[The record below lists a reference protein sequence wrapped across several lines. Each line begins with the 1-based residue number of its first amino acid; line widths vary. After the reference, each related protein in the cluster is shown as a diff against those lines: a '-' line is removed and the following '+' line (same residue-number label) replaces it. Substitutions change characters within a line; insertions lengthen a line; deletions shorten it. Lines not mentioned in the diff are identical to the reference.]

1 MALTHDIDQAAG
13 LRRLFARRRTTA
25 PVVAFVAGDESCGG
39 TLLLTHTAAALAD
52 GGARVLLIDECQ
64 GADGVHAALGIAPR
78 GDLLDALTRDTASA
92 VASDA
97 VLDAAMQAATP
108 GLNVLAAA
116 RLASMRRDLDAA
128 LEQRLTAALQG
139 LRERHDVVLI
149 NAAVA
154 RAPTFSPL
162 TLSASHL
169 VMVVA
174 AQGAAIT
181 RAYAL
186 LKQLCP
192 ARGDEGTHIGTHIAA
207 HVAVTRAHTEAA
219 AQAVFRNLATTAT
232 THLGLTLDYLGGVH
246 APVTGYFAE
255 ALRGRLGLPS
265 VSVMSGHSPHA
276 LAATMVAARGYDA

>member
-1 MALTHDIDQAAG
+1 MTLTHDIDQAAG
-13 LRRLFARRRTTA
+13 LRRLFARRRTAA
-25 PVVAFVAGDESCGG
+25 PVVAFIAGDESCGG

-78 GDLLDALTRDTASA
+78 GDLLDALTTDAA
-92 VASDA
+92 PDVASVAA
-97 VLDAAMQAATP
+97 VQAATP

-116 RLASMRRDLDAA
+116 RLAVDRRAGEPAA
-128 LEQRLTAALQG
+128 ARRLTASLQR

-162 TLSASHL
+162 TLMATHL

-174 AQGAAIT
+174 AHGAAIT

-186 LKQLCP
+186 LKQLAP
-192 ARGDEGTHIGTHIAA
+192 ARGDEGTHIGVHI
-207 HVAVTRAHTEAA
+207 AVTRASTEAA
-219 AQAVFRNLATTAT
+219 ADAVFRNLAATAA
-232 THLGLTLDYLGGVH
+232 THLGLTLGYLGGVH

-255 ALRGRLGLPS
+255 ALRGRLNIAS
-265 VSVMSGHSPHA
+265 SGGRVERAPHA
-276 LAATMVAARGYDA
+276 LAATMDDTLGPGA